1 MKSIVCGVTGSENS
15 RKAVHVAAEMALKDS
30 AQLTYVY
37 VVDVGFLQG
46 LTVELRPEYAESFLE
61 RLGGQILHEA
71 AKTASSMGIQPKALL
86 RKGKIMDEVSKVIK
100 EVGGDLL
107 VVGDEGQTFAQKV
120 LFGKRIQ
127 NNVKEMERI
136 SGVPVKVIH

>member
-15 RKAVHVAAEMALKDS
+15 QKAIRVAAEMALKDS

-37 VVDVGFLQG
+37 VVDAGFLQG
-46 LTVELRPEYAESFLE
+46 LTIELRPEYIESFLE
-61 RLGGQILHEA
+61 RLGRQILDEA
-71 AKTASSMGIQPKALL
+71 VGAALSIGVQAKKVL
-86 RKGKIMDEVSKVIK
+86 RNGKIMKEICEVVK

-107 VVGDEGQTFAQKV
+107 VVGDEGHTFAQKV

-127 NNVKEMERI
+127 DNVKEMERL

>member
-15 RKAVHVAAEMALKDS
+15 QKAVRVAAEMALKDS

-37 VVDVGFLQG
+37 VVDAGFLQG
-46 LTVELRPEYAESFLE
+46 LTIELRPEYAESFLE
-61 RLGGQILHEA
+61 RLGGQILDEA
-71 AKTASSMGIQPKALL
+71 AKTASSMGIQPKAVL

-107 VVGDEGQTFAQKV
+107 MVGDEGQTFAQKV

-127 NNVKEMERI
+127 NNLKEMERL